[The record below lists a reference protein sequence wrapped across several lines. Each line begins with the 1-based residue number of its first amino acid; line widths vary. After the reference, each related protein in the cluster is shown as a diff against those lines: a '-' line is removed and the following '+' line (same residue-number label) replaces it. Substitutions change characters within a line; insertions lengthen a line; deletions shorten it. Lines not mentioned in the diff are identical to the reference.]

1 MRQRHGHGGH
11 GHGGHAML
19 EARDGRRVVIT
30 GVGVV
35 SCCGIGRDEFW
46 AGLGKQPEPA
56 AERTVT
62 GFDPARSG
70 MRQAQAHRLDRFAQ
84 LGVTAAAEAL
94 SDAGLLRAMTAS
106 EMTGGLSRDRAGA
119 LFGTGVGGAMA
130 WVPQAF
136 VCRDKGAKHVSPLMV
151 PQVMANSC
159 AAAVAMRW
167 GLSGACETVATA
179 CAAGTHAIGAAA
191 RMIASGRLDMVVAGG
206 AEACLTSVNVAGFRN
221 MRALSPTGAARPFDV
236 ARDGFC
242 IAEGAAAVICEEYQH
257 ARARG
262 AVPYT
267 EIAGTGSTSDA
278 YHLTAPAP
286 DGAGARRCMQ
296 LALADAGV
304 APGDVTH
311 VNAHGTATPLNDTIE
326 AEAIAAVFGPG
337 SRSPAVTSVKGVLG
351 HSLGAAGALEAAAV
365 ALTYAHREIPPTA
378 GTTKVD
384 PAFEIDLV
392 TSPRPWDPAAA
403 ISNSFAFGG
412 HNASLV
418 FLPPP

>member
-1 MRQRHGHGGH
+1 
-11 GHGGHAML
+11 
-19 EARDGRRVVIT
+19 VIT

-35 SCCGIGRDEFW
+35 SCCGTGREEFW
-46 AGLGKQPEPA
+46 AGLAKQPQPA
-56 AERTVT
+56 VRRTVT

-70 MRQAQAHRLDRFAQ
+70 MPQAHIHRLDRFAR

-94 SDAGLLRAMTAS
+94 ADAGLLGSMAGSQVTA
-106 EMTGGLSRDRAGA
+106 EVVRDRTGVV
-119 LFGTGVGGAMA
+119 LGTGVGGAMA
-130 WVPQAF
+130 WEPQALI
-136 VCRDKGAKHVSPLMV
+136 CRDRGPKYVSPLMV

-167 GLSGACETVATA
+167 GLAGACETVTTA

-191 RMIASGRLDMVVAGG
+191 RMIAAGRLDLAVAGG
-206 AEACLTSVNVAGFRN
+206 AEACLTPTNVAAFSN

-242 IAEGAAAVICEEYQH
+242 IAEGAAVVICEEYSR

-262 AVPYT
+262 ATVYT

-278 YHLTAPAP
+278 HHLTAPAP
-286 DGAGARRCMQ
+286 DGTGARRCMQ

-304 APGDVTH
+304 APADVTH
-311 VNAHGTATPLNDTIE
+311 VNAHGTATPLNDAIE
-326 AEAIAAVFGPG
+326 AQAIASVFGPG
-337 SRSPAVTSVKGVLG
+337 RPAVTSVKGALG
-351 HSLGAAGALEAAAV
+351 HSLGASGALEAVAV
-365 ALTYAHREIPPTA
+365 ALTYANREIPPTV
-378 GTTKVD
+378 GTTRAD
-384 PAFEIDLV
+384 PAFDIDLV
-392 TSPRPWDPAAA
+392 TSARPWDPAAA

-412 HNASLV
+412 HNAALL